1 MSSSQNN
8 MINIRVKLYWA
19 TLNHEGATGVGVA
32 PLGEAEHHPEVRPR
46 AVVRAVVGGED
57 PPRVQQSAAAPRAQR
72 VRLGSDKDLPSV
84 GSISNIKDM

>member
-8 MINIRVKLYWA
+8 MINIRVKSYRA

-57 PPRVQQSAAAPRAQR
+57 PPRVQQSAAAPRTQC
-72 VRLGSDKDLPSV
+72 VRLRGDENLPSV
-84 GSISNIKDM
+84 GSIPRI